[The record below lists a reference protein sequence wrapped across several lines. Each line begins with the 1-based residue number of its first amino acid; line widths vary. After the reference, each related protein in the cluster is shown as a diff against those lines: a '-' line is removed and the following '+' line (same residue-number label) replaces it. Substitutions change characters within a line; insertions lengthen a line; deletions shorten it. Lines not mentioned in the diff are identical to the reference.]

1 MNYLLGLNSEYIEN
15 RIDDRLAGVG
25 MIRSEYICR
34 KIGKYFTE
42 PSCLDYVANYIM
54 HVCDIFSG
62 SDVWYRTSD
71 FIVQEVNTLV
81 GADHVLYEHDYI
93 LGLRGVRRGLKYVS
107 PFMDELKTVSQVSLT
122 KCNLNL
128 LFSYIKELEQCLR
141 LLEKSNFQNKFGIMA
156 EIPST
161 IICLEDF
168 LRLGVS
174 NVTVG
179 INDLTTLL
187 LGAYRTSEYYNCNHI
202 AVYKAIEKIVN
213 VCMKYKIPVSVG
225 GVVNKEMLAFC
236 QSIGVDN
243 FIINYPLLPDILN
256 IDPSDLEFLG
266 EMEAIKKDTKSKRNK
281 LEYQRMETILKRNGF
296 I

>member
-1 MNYLLGLNSEYIEN
+1 M
-15 RIDDRLAGVG
+15 
-25 MIRSEYICR
+25 
-34 KIGKYFTE
+34 
-42 PSCLDYVANYIM
+42 
-54 HVCDIFSG
+54 
-62 SDVWYRTSD
+62 
-71 FIVQEVNTLV
+71 V

-128 LFSYIKELEQCLR
+128 LFSYIKDTKELEQCLR

-213 VCMKYKIPVSVG
+213 VIHNTGK
-225 GVVNKEMLAFC
+225 
-236 QSIGVDN
+236 IGVI
-243 FIINYPLLPDILN
+243 F
-256 IDPSDLEFLG
+256 
-266 EMEAIKKDTKSKRNK
+266 
-281 LEYQRMETILKRNGF
+281 QNGF
-296 I
+296 FCVAGTVWGKNPQVIVIFAYVVKRDIQI